1 MSLVPSDRDAAPSSE
16 CTGTSSR
23 IIRPIRLR
31 NQTLTSDMKAKLLK
45 AREHQNRL
53 QNRLQSQKDARELCT
68 HLYELAYEKHMQ
80 LQIRADSRAWDK
92 ACFQRDALF
101 LRCREPFIRRGP
113 IKITLRN
120 ALTGEDR
127 WIIMDADSRYSDL
140 YRAARIAWNQ
150 PTHATSISMKLW
162 ANGDP
167 SATITARSETLVGRR
182 MNGKTLHVHFYT
194 S

>member
-68 HLYELAYEKHMQ
+68 HLCELAYEKHMQ
-80 LQIRADSRAWDK
+80 LQIRADNK
-92 ACFQRDALF
+92 ARFQRDALF
-101 LRCREPFIRRGP
+101 LRGREPFIRTGP

-120 ALTGEDR
+120 NLTGEDR
-127 WIIMDADSRYSDL
+127 GIILDADSRHSDL

-167 SATITARSETLVGRR
+167 SATITARSGTLVGRR